1 MHSYENLLFALSK
14 DGRGSHYLP
23 ECDIPER
30 KIENLIDKQFLRK
43 RPPELPEVAENEI
56 VRHYIALSMR
66 NHHVDKA
73 MYPLGSCTMKYNP
86 KINEKLAANTCFSE
100 LHPEQE
106 EDEVQGALQ
115 ILYELQELLKEITG
129 FKAVSLQPAAG
140 AQGELVGLLLMQ
152 QYHLYHNQPRTQI
165 LIPDSAHG
173 TNPASAAVAGFTIR
187 TIKSNENGLINLDD
201 LKQNISVDTAGLML
215 TNPNTLGIFEHQV
228 KEIKEILDSV
238 DALFYMDGANMNALF
253 ALVRPGEMG
262 FDVMHL
268 NLHKS
273 FSTPHGGGGP
283 GAGPVAV
290 NERLSRFLPQPVV
303 AFDGKK
309 YYFSK
314 HNAESI
320 GRVHSFMGNFALCLR
335 AYVYIRMVGASGF
348 RKIAEHAIVNANYL
362 YARLKDLYEIGY
374 QSQPMHEFVLSAERQ
389 KERGVR
395 ALDIAKRLLD
405 FGIHPPTVYFPLIVK
420 EAMMIEPTETE
431 SKEMLDFYAEMLR
444 NINDEIAESPE
455 LLHQAP
461 HNTPVRR
468 LDEAAAA
475 RNLNVNYYRN
485 KRVNGS
491 DSL

>member
-1 MHSYENLLFALSK
+1 MHSYQNLLFDLSK
-14 DGRGSHYLP
+14 EGRGGHYLP
-23 ECDIPER
+23 DCDVPEQN
-30 KIENLIDKQFLRK
+30 IEHLIDKRFLRK
-43 RPPELPEVAENEI
+43 GLPDLPEVAENEI
-56 VRHYIALSMR
+56 VRHYIALSTL
-66 NHHVDKA
+66 NHHVDRA

-86 KINEKLAANTCFSE
+86 KINEKLAANPLFSE
-100 LHPEQE
+100 LHPSQQ
-106 EDEVQGALQ
+106 EDEIQGGLQ

-152 QYHLYHNQPRTQI
+152 QYHHSRKQPRTQI

-173 TNPASAAVAGFTIR
+173 TNPASAAVAGFNIK
-187 TIKSNENGLINLDD
+187 TIKSGENGLINLED
-201 LKQNISVDTAGLML
+201 LKQNISLDTAGLML

-228 KEIKEILDSV
+228 KKIKEMLDSV

-253 ALVRPGEMG
+253 ALVRPGDMG

-290 NERLSRFLPQPVV
+290 NERLSPFLPEPIV

-314 HNAESI
+314 KQRDSI
-320 GRVHSFMGNFALCLR
+320 GCVHSFFGNFALCLR
-335 AYVYIRMVGASGF
+335 AYAYIHMVGASGL
-348 RKIAEHAIVNANYL
+348 RKIAEHAIINANYL
-362 YARLKDLYEIGY
+362 YAKIKDLYEIGY
-374 QSQPMHEFVLSAERQ
+374 QSQPMHEFVISADKQ
-389 KERGVR
+389 KERGVK

-405 FGIHPPTVYFPLIVK
+405 FGVHPPTVYFPLIVK

-431 SKEMLDFYAEMLR
+431 SKEMLDYYADVLR
-444 NINDEIAESPE
+444 QIDTEITESPAI
-455 LLHQAP
+455 LHQAP
-461 HNTPVRR
+461 HQTPVRR
-468 LDEAAAA
+468 LDEVAAA
-475 RNLNVNYYRN
+475 RNLNVNYYKHRAD
-485 KRVNGS
+485 G
-491 DSL
+491 